1 MKQSEKVIFKRIDM
15 IFWGLWLL
23 APFLL
28 WQAIHFTWTMP
39 YYPFGD
45 EVDCARGPAAA
56 SFSALG
62 QGLVALAFVMGI
74 GFYAALIILMHR
86 LVRCFKR
93 GEMLIS
99 ATLDTINKM
108 AWIFIAIAVIS
119 ILHYNLNLYLLYR
132 LGDLPK
138 WQPFYTLDMLSIAL
152 GLMLFGLRILIQHAI
167 VLQEDMNLTV

>member
-1 MKQSEKVIFKRIDM
+1 MQQSEKVIFKRLDW
-15 IFWGLWLL
+15 IFWGLWLV

-28 WQAIHFTWTMP
+28 WQAIHLTWTMP
-39 YYPFGD
+39 YFPFGD
-45 EVDCARGPAAA
+45 ETGCGKGPAAA
-56 SFSALG
+56 SFSIQG
-62 QGLVALAFVMGI
+62 QVLVALAFVMGI

-86 LVRCFKR
+86 LVRRFKQ

-99 ATLDTINKM
+99 ATLETINKM
-108 AWIFIAIAVIS
+108 AWIFIAIAVVS

-152 GLMLFGLRILIQHAI
+152 GLMLFGLRILIKHAI
-167 VLQEDMNLTV
+167 ALQEDVNLTV

>member
-1 MKQSEKVIFKRIDM
+1 MQQAEKVIFRRIDM

-28 WQAIHFTWTMP
+28 WQAIHLAWTMP
-39 YYPFGD
+39 YYPFGG
-45 EVDCARGPAAA
+45 EAGCLKGAAA
-56 SFSALG
+56 ATFSAQG
-62 QGLVALAFVMGI
+62 QFLVALAFVIGI
-74 GFYAALIILMHR
+74 GFYAVLIILMHR
-86 LVRCFKR
+86 LVRRFKQ

-108 AWIFIAIAVIS
+108 AWIFMAIAVIS
-119 ILHYNLNLYLLYR
+119 ILHYNINLYLLYR

-167 VLQEDMNLTV
+167 ALQEDVNLTV

>member
-1 MKQSEKVIFKRIDM
+1 MEQSEKVLFKRLDRL
-15 IFWGLWLL
+15 FWGLWLL

-28 WQAIHFTWTMP
+28 WQAIHLTWTMP

-45 EVDCARGPAAA
+45 EAGCEKGPAAVT
-56 SFSALG
+56 FSMQG
-62 QGLVALAFVMGI
+62 QLLVVLAFVMAI
-74 GFYAALIILMHR
+74 GFYGALIMLMHR
-86 LVRCFKR
+86 LVRRFR
-93 GEMLIS
+93 QGEMLIS
-99 ATLDTINKM
+99 TTLDTINKM

-167 VLQEDMNLTV
+167 DLQEDVDLTV